1 MVEQTG
7 NIAED
12 LKHLAQGVGDLV
24 LDPANLRKHNARSID
39 SIKASLSRFG
49 QRKPIVV
56 QKDGMVVR
64 AGNGTLE
71 AARSLGWSHVAAVVI
86 DDDNLTATQFAIAD
100 NRTAELA
107 EWDFEDLSS
116 VLHELQDAD
125 VDIVG
130 LGWSEDEVDN
140 MIKANWEAPPVE
152 GDGGEFTQTRNI
164 TLKFDEEQSEHLRR
178 TLGGDVTAE
187 SVVARVIRD

>member
-1 MVEQTG
+1 MAKQKH
-7 NIAED
+7 NITED
-12 LKHLAQGVGDLV
+12 LKHLRQSAAQLSP
-24 LDPANLRKHNARSID
+24 DPANARKHSKRNIEAIA
-39 SIKASLSRFG
+39 ASLAKFG
-49 QRKPIVV
+49 QRKPIIV

-71 AARSLGWSHVAAVVI
+71 AAKSLGWSHVAAVVL
-86 DDDNLTATQFAIAD
+86 DDDNTTATAFAIAD

-107 EWDFEDLSS
+107 EWDLEGLSS

-140 MIKANWEAPPVE
+140 LLKADWEPPEADGSDGSELKEAAGLAIKFSGEQAEQLRGAIE
-152 GDGGEFTQTRNI
+152 GE
-164 TLKFDEEQSEHLRR
+164 
-178 TLGGDVTAE
+178 VTADTIVDK
-187 SVVARVIRD
+187 VVR